1 MFCSSHH
8 FAHPYGN
15 ISRQT
20 RSCRNAC
27 FPRVS
32 KESYTFLKPHFSCQ
46 SRRVDRFLPSI
57 MLPQGFEPATLGLWA
72 QHTYRCVTTG
82 VAKRW
87 NDAFC
92 VVAGILTSLILD
104 KPRSC
109 RKLVFAEFSRVHL
122 ECAESLFSQSF
133 RRYMLVATLE
143 NPIFAVLT
151 ILIIPKLPR
160 FVEKLDFAEMP
171 LFRRVLEATFLRR
184 LSKIL

>member
-1 MFCSSHH
+1 MATLKNRIFVHYSAGILTSFC
-8 FAHPYGN
+8 AY
-15 ISRQT
+15 SR
-20 RSCRNAC
+20 RNAC

-32 KESYTFLKPHFSCQ
+32 KESYMFLKPHFSCQ

-104 KPRSC
+104 KTRSC

-122 ECAESLFSQSF
+122 ECAE
-133 RRYMLVATLE
+133 TC
-143 NPIFAVLT
+143 
-151 ILIIPKLPR
+151 
-160 FVEKLDFAEMP
+160 
-171 LFRRVLEATFLRR
+171 FRRVFEGTCLWP
-184 LSKIL
+184 LSKTPFLQYSPF